1 LLECVEIEKSYGR
14 KRVLKGVSLTLHP
27 GEVVGLLGPNGA
39 GKTTIFRIVLGL
51 TAPNRGVV
59 RFDGK
64 DITVFPVHLRARL
77 GLTYLPQEPS
87 VFRRLSVEDNL
98 KLVAEF
104 YLNES
109 AQRSRIEA
117 LLEEFDL
124 KDVKRQLA
132 DELSGGEKRRLEL
145 ARMLILQPKIALL
158 DEPFSGIDPLTVKE
172 IKRLIKDLKKRD
184 IGVMVTDH
192 NVREIAE
199 VVDRL
204 YVIHKGD
211 IIAEGESRE
220 VLNDPVVI
228 KHYLGED

>member
-1 LLECVEIEKSYGR
+1 MLECSNLEKYYGR
-14 KRVLKGVSLTLHP
+14 KRVLKGVSITLQP

-39 GKTTIFRIVLGL
+39 GKTTVFRIVLGL
-51 TAPNRGVV
+51 TPPNRGGVL
-59 RFDGK
+59 FEGK

-104 YLNES
+104 YLDDAE
-109 AQRSRIEA
+109 RKSRINE

-124 KDVKRQLA
+124 VDVRHQLA

-145 ARMLILQPKIALL
+145 ARMLILKPKITLL

-172 IKRLIKDLKKRD
+172 IKKLIKDLKRRN

-211 IIAEGESRE
+211 IIAEGECQE

-228 KHYLGED
+228 EHYLGKD

>member
-1 LLECVEIEKSYGR
+1 MLECVEIEKSYGR

-145 ARMLILQPKIALL
+145 ARMLILQPKITLL

-220 VLNDPVVI
+220 VLNDPAVI
-228 KHYLGED
+228 KHYLGEG

>member
-1 LLECVEIEKSYGR
+1 LLECVGIEKIYGR

-59 RFDGK
+59 RFERK

-87 VFRRLSVEDNL
+87 VFRRLSVEENL

-104 YLNES
+104 YLDES

-124 KDVKRQLA
+124 KDVRHQLA

-172 IKRLIKDLKKRD
+172 IKRLIRDLKERN

-192 NVREIAE
+192 NVREITE

-204 YVIHKGD
+204 YVLHKGD
-211 IIAEGESRE
+211 IIAEGGSRE
-220 VLNDPVVI
+220 VLNDPAVI
-228 KHYLGED
+228 EHYLGED

>member
-1 LLECVEIEKSYGR
+1 M
-14 KRVLKGVSLTLHP
+14 
-27 GEVVGLLGPNGA
+27 
-39 GKTTIFRIVLGL
+39 
-51 TAPNRGVV
+51 
-59 RFDGK
+59 
-64 DITVFPVHLRARL
+64 
-77 GLTYLPQEPS
+77 
-87 VFRRLSVEDNL
+87 EDNL